1 MGFWLRYFLRKVLKM
16 IEDRLS
22 YCFTLSEKIEE
33 VIGDILLA
41 KFDSESDGYRYPP
54 KAQFK
59 RLRVELTK
67 ELKKLDDDLNDFQE
81 WNKFVESRT
90 K

>member
-1 MGFWLRYFLRKVLKM
+1 M
-16 IEDRLS
+16 IEDRLG
-22 YCFTLSEKIEE
+22 YCLALSEKIKE
-33 VIGDILLA
+33 VMSDILLA
-41 KFDSESDGYRYPP
+41 KFDFESDGYRYPP

-67 ELKKLDDDLNDFQE
+67 ELKKLDDELNDFQE
-81 WNKFVESRT
+81 WDKFVRGRT

>member
-1 MGFWLRYFLRKVLKM
+1 M
-16 IEDRLS
+16 S
-22 YCFTLSEKIEE
+22 
-33 VIGDILLA
+33 DILFV
-41 KFDSESDGYRYPP
+41 KFESEYDGYRYPP

-67 ELKKLDDDLNDFQE
+67 ELKKLDDELNNFQE
-81 WNKFVESRT
+81 WNKFVMSRT